1 MRRSAEC
8 LFVLLGAAAAA
19 FGLDLTTFRQSYSRA
34 SRANWTLQSSLG
46 TVDEFGRRAQQYGSL
61 LAGADWRTAILSD
74 GFDFDADMAAYAV
87 GGAQNSDAPDT
98 LPEPR
103 HDVSAGLAL
112 NPTATC
118 HYYLFGT
125 DAFVRAGLDA
135 RGDIALRDVRE
146 GTERDKRRLLGLDL
160 RNAEL
165 GVGYGRMRDAWPLYR
180 AARLTRIL
188 KEEGVLVREL
198 SDDDLRDLGG
208 FLSRAWKLFYAH
220 ERAAKFYYD
229 SLEQWLMHAGA
240 IREPLPA
247 YALFRLDET
256 PLIGLDTR
264 RFGMR
269 GFFTANVQ
277 ARRQSQ
283 SYDLT
288 DTAWTE
294 LDTSSSRSF
303 QVGCEF
309 SGLRGLRWSYG
320 ASAAYVLPWPALP
333 DSGMRHQLVL
343 AGSAS
348 YDITDRLVA
357 SYGLDL
363 QPFHQAPASPGGT
376 AHISLPS
383 EQTLMFSY
391 YLSERFAVRL
401 GGRYGTEF
409 DHHYGTHY
417 RRTDFHHRWSAV
429 LTMTFGRIPSGW
441 GVHYYL

>member
-1 MRRSAEC
+1 MRRSSES
-8 LFVLLGAAAAA
+8 LFLLLGAAAVA

-34 SRANWTLQSSLG
+34 GRANWMLQSSLG
-46 TVDEFGRRAQQYGSL
+46 TVDEFGRRAQQFGSL

-74 GFDFDADMAAYAV
+74 GFDLDADMAAYAI
-87 GGAQNSDAPDT
+87 GSAQNSDAPDT

-103 HDVSAGLAL
+103 HDVSAGLVL
-112 NPTATC
+112 IPTATC
-118 HYYLFGT
+118 HYYPFGT

-146 GTERDKRRLLGLDL
+146 GAERGRRRLLGLDL
-160 RNAEL
+160 SNAEL

-180 AARLTRIL
+180 AARLSRIL
-188 KEEGVLVREL
+188 KEEGVLVREM

-208 FLSRAWKLFYAH
+208 FLSRSWKLFYAH

-240 IREPLPA
+240 IHEPLPA
-247 YALFRLDET
+247 YTLFRLDET
-256 PLIGLDTR
+256 PLIGSDTR

-277 ARRQSQ
+277 ANRQSR
-283 SYDLT
+283 SYDLN
-288 DTAWTE
+288 DTAWNE
-294 LDTSSSRSF
+294 LDTSFRRSY
-303 QVGCEF
+303 QVGWEF

-333 DSGMRHQLVL
+333 DSAMRHQLVL

-357 SYGLDL
+357 SYGIDVD
-363 QPFHQAPASPGGT
+363 PFFSPAPQSNWDN
-376 AHISLPS
+376 HFSLPS
-383 EQTLMFSY
+383 THTLGFSY
-391 YLSERFAVRL
+391 YVSERFAVRL
-401 GGRYGTEF
+401 GGLYETSF
-409 DHHYGTHY
+409 DLHYGERYSNT
-417 RRTDFHHRWSAV
+417 RFRHRWAAA

-441 GVHYYL
+441 GVHY